1 MDSCLRWT
9 PGSVRVEIP
18 CPSLMRDYHRW
29 KGGVDVHDQLRL
41 QRYSLQQQ
49 TKCKKYYR
57 AVFLELVDMEVV
69 NAYIAYREARK
80 KKGANSIT
88 HAEFLKHLQ
97 AQMLELTEE
106 DYAQRLPQADA
117 ENVLARTLL
126 QNTCHMRTLTTKL
139 STGSESAA
147 SANAKFAPTESEAW
161 VNVKLQ
167 STIAQDTVHPTKH
180 GTTYLC
186 NKFWTHYK
194 KNTLTCPQ
202 IWHFLWNNGKDRP
215 RPRCGRDVQNCEA
228 GIGTGKRKRQRRRQ
242 DGVDAESADD
252 NGEDTA
258 KDDAESDVADG
269 ESDEGEEEGEA
280 EGEAEGEIEG
290 EIEGEENDQSANSR
304 CEE

>member
-106 DYAQRLPQADA
+106 DYAQADA

-167 STIAQDTVHPTKH
+167 S
-180 GTTYLC
+180 
-186 NKFWTHYK
+186 
-194 KNTLTCPQ
+194 
-202 IWHFLWNNGKDRP
+202 
-215 RPRCGRDVQNCEA
+215 
-228 GIGTGKRKRQRRRQ
+228 TGKRKRQRRRQ